1 MGEAR
6 RRELSVPSQTA
17 SLVQVRHA
25 VLELVK
31 DGPFA
36 SGQAQLLALAV
47 DEALANVVEHAF
59 ARDGS
64 AAAQQIHVL
73 LEAAP
78 DRFLALIRDSGRRFD
93 PTSLPDVDIRR
104 HVRQGRKSG
113 FGIYLIRRIMDEVRY
128 TYTPDRLNELR
139 LVKYAD
145 RRARGAQ
152 TRQPQRQEG
161 VSQRCP

>member
-1 MGEAR
+1 M
-6 RRELSVPSQTA
+6 
-17 SLVQVRHA
+17 
-25 VLELVK
+25 ELVK
-31 DGPFA
+31 AGPFV

-47 DEALANVVEHAF
+47 DEALANVIQHAF
-59 ARDGS
+59 AGD
-64 AAAQQIHVL
+64 APAEKQQIHVL

-93 PTSLPDVDIRR
+93 PTSLPDVDIRK

-128 TYTPDRLNELR
+128 TYTPDHLNELR

-145 RRARGAQ
+145 RRAREAAAA
-152 TRQPQRQEG
+152 QPQRQEG